1 MSYSD
6 SDSPLSSPPES
17 ADEAPAPKTR
27 HIDVNRT
34 KRQVNADAATT
45 STSKKAAAP
54 KKKKKPTPAP
64 PAPTKIKLKAPAPP
78 PRSPSPPPKKRKKEP
93 PHVYTLADSPELAFI
108 VMFRSRFAD
117 AFKGV
122 PNLGCQDIERGIVD
136 STPSEQVE
144 QLLCRIISLVL
155 NRKKPVE
162 RGHHNRALEE
172 AVHAHQAQWPRQWQ
186 GKNPMP
192 GGKGFGD
199 LDTTGRITAL
209 KALINWAL
217 TSSEQIRTIIAE
229 NYKGSRRDDDLNVAI
244 SVQPWG
250 RDGEKRK
257 YWLIEGRDDTPF
269 RLYREKNAGSM
280 DRTWINIAGTIDEM
294 RQVAHELEEDDGT
307 KHAMALKT
315 KIDSAIL
322 RFEEGEKKRQKREY
336 RATRKAMFSQP
347 NGASLYEGRT
357 RGKRIRYNFSD
368 ADDDKDSEETRS
380 GRSTRNTPLPEAPRF
395 TASGRQIR
403 KPQTG
408 LYGEVKINGSRGTS
422 AGSETEAP
430 PPFSYA
436 EDQWD
441 GDSQGDDDDE
451 NEDEVNADDENEDD
465 DENANLDSAS
475 EPESEWDDTAFV
487 PLGDEKRSLKIILK
501 VNNKG
506 RLSRASSMAR
516 EAASHHDRVTR
527 ASSAAR

>member
-1 MSYSD
+1 M
-6 SDSPLSSPPES
+6 L
-17 ADEAPAPKTR
+17 
-27 HIDVNRT
+27 
-34 KRQVNADAATT
+34 Q
-45 STSKKAAAP
+45 
-54 KKKKKPTPAP
+54 
-64 PAPTKIKLKAPAPP
+64 
-78 PRSPSPPPKKRKKEP
+78 
-93 PHVYTLADSPELAFI
+93 
-108 VMFRSRFAD
+108 
-117 AFKGV
+117 
-122 PNLGCQDIERGIVD
+122 
-136 STPSEQVE
+136 
-144 QLLCRIISLVL
+144 
-155 NRKKPVE
+155 
-162 RGHHNRALEE
+162 
-172 AVHAHQAQWPRQWQ
+172 
-186 GKNPMP
+186 
-192 GGKGFGD
+192 
-199 LDTTGRITAL
+199 ITAL

-257 YWLIEGRDDTPF
+257 YWLIEGRGMDGTPGGLRTVTNGLLDDTPF

-322 RFEEGEKKRQKREY
+322 RFEEGEKVCLSLLRITSTYSHDGVQKRQKREY

-527 ASSAAR
+527 ASSAARDCAAELQRPSPANSTAPAVARESPKRASSSVAEMTNGKLEESANGNKRRRLSPDVAMKDVETLANGHSPPVSSVVVAGGLTV